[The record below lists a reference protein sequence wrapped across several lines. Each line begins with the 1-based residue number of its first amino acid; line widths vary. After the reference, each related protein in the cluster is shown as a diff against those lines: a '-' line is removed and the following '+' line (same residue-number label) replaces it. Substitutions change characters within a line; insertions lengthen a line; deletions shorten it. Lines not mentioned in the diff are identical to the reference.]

1 MEGLKHP
8 GHRVVL
14 FHCPATRNWAWAGT
28 GTFLSDRVDSRRAV
42 LPHSADRDQPM
53 APVLAVFV
61 VDFYRGLERHRHLYD
76 VQPAAAAARRTLGRR
91 SEAGLR
97 GCCFSADAVSDP
109 HRRPRH
115 HLVGQAPV
123 PDAREIRH
131 CRKAPSPDR
140 AHHGRRSGPAPA
152 VQARRYFLVRC
163 VRSASVRGP
172 DPASDDGKP

>member
-1 MEGLKHP
+1 VIGWILVGLSFHILLIATSKWHRYWPYSWSIFTEAWSDIVTYMTFNLPPLLP
-8 GHRVVL
+8 GEPL
-14 FHCPATRNWAWAGT
+14 
-28 GTFLSDRVDSRRAV
+28 
-42 LPHSADRDQPM
+42 
-53 APVLAVFV
+53 
-61 VDFYRGLERHRHLYD
+61 
-76 VQPAAAAARRTLGRR
+76 
-91 SEAGLR
+91 
-97 GCCFSADAVSDP
+97 DAVQKLAYAGVVFLLTP
-109 HRRPRH
+109 FQILTGARH

-152 VQARRYFLVRC
+152 VQARRYFLVRS